1 MFHQRGRW
9 RGRERGVETHSFRI
23 NRGLGKSSKA
33 DEVGRANAREILPAI
48 FNGSSRRKAIR
59 SHPSFASPPFQ
70 RNALTSLDLGC
81 GQAADFAPPPHDRPC
96 LPFFHGSRSF
106 CDEAWLRGRVLQ
118 LAADSNRISSIKRI
132 LLSSTLVRSFLH
144 YPYYYY
150 RRKFFVEKLSNAIT
164 R

>member
-59 SHPSFASPPFQ
+59 SHPSFSSPPF
-70 RNALTSLDLGC
+70 RASSEKLWRHSIL
-81 GQAADFAPPPHDRPC
+81 AVVRPPISRHLRTVVLAC
-96 LPFFHGSRSF
+96 FFSTVRV
-106 CDEAWLRGRVLQ
+106 EAWLRGWSESSN
-118 LAADSNRISSIKRI
+118 LASIPIVFCWLIGFSSLR
-132 LLSSTLVRSFLH
+132 LSPVPSH
-144 YPYYYY
+144 YCYYY
-150 RRKFFVEKLSNAIT
+150 RRQFFVEKLSDAIT